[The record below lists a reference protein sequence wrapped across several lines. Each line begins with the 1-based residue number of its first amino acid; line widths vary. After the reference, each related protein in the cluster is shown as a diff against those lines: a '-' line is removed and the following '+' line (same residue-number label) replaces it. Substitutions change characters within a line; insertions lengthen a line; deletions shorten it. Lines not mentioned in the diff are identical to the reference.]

1 MGCSPLFCCFK
12 DKSPLCVSITGL
24 ISTIIP
30 FAFLIWGLADIIFF
44 KDSGKAFY
52 ILTFI
57 LICVCLVLFIIF
69 IVINFLK
76 GITCSKIGR
85 VLCVVLL
92 ILIFIALVFM
102 IIAFII
108 TLKDY
113 VDLEKDVDG
122 KFWGNKDWCVVIF
135 PIIITIICLII
146 MAKCANYLYK
156 CFVDRISTYPKE
168 LNQKS
173 ETSIPNTSQPAIFP
187 NNNQSYPVNI
197 QQSETNFN
205 NK

>member
-69 IVINFLK
+69 IVISFLK
-76 GITCSKIGR
+76 GITCGKIGR

-92 ILIFIALVFM
+92 ILIFIAFVFM

-113 VDLEKDVDG
+113 VDLEKDVDE
-122 KFWGNKDWCVVIF
+122 KFWGNKDWCAVIF
-135 PIIITIICLII
+135 PVIITIICLII
-146 MAKCANYLYK
+146 MAICTNYLYK
-156 CFVDRISTYPKE
+156 CFVDRISTYPTE

-197 QQSETNFN
+197 QQSSTNFD

>member
-69 IVINFLK
+69 IVISFLK
-76 GITCSKIGR
+76 GITCGKIGR

-92 ILIFIALVFM
+92 ILIFIAFVFM
-102 IIAFII
+102 I
-108 TLKDY
+108 
-113 VDLEKDVDG
+113 
-122 KFWGNKDWCVVIF
+122 
-135 PIIITIICLII
+135 
-146 MAKCANYLYK
+146 M
-156 CFVDRISTYPKE
+156 
-168 LNQKS
+168 
-173 ETSIPNTSQPAIFP
+173 SI
-187 NNNQSYPVNI
+187 
-197 QQSETNFN
+197 
-205 NK
+205 